1 MNPKGLA
8 ESVITLIICCG
19 IGVLIGWAAYLVEKI
34 ERWWNERNDLL

>member
-8 ESVITLIICCG
+8 ESALTLIICIG
-19 IGVLIGWAAYLVEKI
+19 ICVLIGWVAYLVEKL